1 MPQLPVSFMAS
12 AIDKL
17 PGPHQTSGATAR
29 TSSADAG
36 LDLGF
41 VLKRLLR
48 SFAVSCRKSKSA
60 VVVVFRLVLKSE
72 INRKEFYE

>member
-1 MPQLPVSFMAS
+1 MAS

-17 PGPHQTSGATAR
+17 PRPHQTSGATAR
-29 TSSADAG
+29 TSSAGAG

-41 VLKRLLR
+41 VLKRLLC

-60 VVVVFRLVLKSE
+60 VVVSRLVLKSE